1 MLRTQKST
9 DCSPV
14 PPTRALW
21 KTRGKQ
27 MGRKQVVGPPRGHSG
42 KESACQSWRR
52 KTRMI
57 DPGLKKIPWRRAWQP
72 TPVFLP
78 GESHGQR
85 SLAGSTPW
93 CCQESDSTEV
103 TCTAQYQLEQK
114 PHVSCNRPVPMR
126 SCDCFSPRKLCTV
139 LKIVK
144 ITVMIHL
151 ANRGGQKGFL
161 HIKTCL

>member
-85 SLAGSTPW
+85 SLAGYSPW
-93 CCQESDSTEV
+93 GHKESDKTRTLLSFPGGSDGKEF
-103 TCTAQYQLEQK
+103 
-114 PHVSCNRPVPMR
+114 SCSARDLGLIPGLRRSPTGGHATHSSILVWRIPM
-126 SCDCFSPRKLCTV
+126 D
-139 LKIVK
+139 
-144 ITVMIHL
+144 
-151 ANRGGQKGFL
+151 RGA
-161 HIKTCL
+161 C